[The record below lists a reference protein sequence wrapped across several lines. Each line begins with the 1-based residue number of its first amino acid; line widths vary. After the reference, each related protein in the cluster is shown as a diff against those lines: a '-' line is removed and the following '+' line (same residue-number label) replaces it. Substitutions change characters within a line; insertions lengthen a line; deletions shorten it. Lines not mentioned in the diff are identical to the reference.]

1 MKTILELLNANP
13 KHWVG
18 NGFPVRT
25 LFSYQLQEQRISP
38 FYYWIMPHRSFLS
51 PPQHVEVWVSTHT
64 EDLRR

>member
-38 FYYWIMPHRSFLS
+38 FLLLDHAEIGRASCRER
-51 PPQHVEVWVSTHT
+51 V
-64 EDLRR
+64 